1 MSGAAI
7 GSACGPPSAAA
18 GARTPGRRL
27 PLAAKLAIA
36 LVGLVTLV
44 LVTNGAVNLW
54 LNYGEAKRAAVG
66 VQQEKAQAAA
76 ERVDGFISDIENQ
89 IGWTTRAEWRRVPL
103 EQQRYDF
110 IRLLRQ
116 APAVTEVSYI
126 DPAGKE
132 QLKVSRL
139 EPDTV
144 GSGKDFSAEPRFKQ
158 AVADKVWFGPVYFR
172 RGSEP
177 YMTVAV
183 GGAKGTRIE
192 LS

>member
-1 MSGAAI
+1 
-7 GSACGPPSAAA
+7 
-18 GARTPGRRL
+18 L
-27 PLAAKLAIA
+27 
-36 LVGLVTLV
+36 
-44 LVTNGAVNLW
+44 
-54 LNYGEAKRAAVG
+54 
-66 VQQEKAQAAA
+66 
-76 ERVDGFISDIENQ
+76 
-89 IGWTTRAEWRRVPL
+89 
-103 EQQRYDF
+103 QQRYDF